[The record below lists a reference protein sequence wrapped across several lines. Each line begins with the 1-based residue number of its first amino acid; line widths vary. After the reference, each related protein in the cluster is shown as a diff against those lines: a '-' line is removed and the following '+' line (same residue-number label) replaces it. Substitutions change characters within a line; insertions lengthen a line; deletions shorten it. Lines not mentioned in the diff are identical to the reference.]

1 MSQWVNQSDGD
12 FTDVTPMWLWWV
24 RLLTNDEYDENDE
37 DDEDDENDGDGED
50 DEDDEM
56 MMKMLKIILRY
67 FWVRWGTSR
76 YFGVLLLFSDCIV

>member
-1 MSQWVNQSDGD
+1 M
-12 FTDVTPMWLWWV
+12 

-37 DDEDDENDGDGED
+37 DGENDGDGED

-67 FWVRWGTSR
+67 FWVR
-76 YFGVLLLFSDCIV
+76 